1 MASQGMAHTRAH
13 LLKECAKATRDY
25 VRLVEEGCDL
35 LENIRGGLISE
46 NERNRILANR
56 EEMEVAHIAY
66 IKARKRLW
74 RFLADSDPSSREP
87 DL

>member
-1 MASQGMAHTRAH
+1 MASRGMAHTRAQ
-13 LLKECAKATRDY
+13 LLKDCAKATRNY

-35 LENIRGGLISE
+35 LEKIRGGLISE
-46 NERNRILANR
+46 NRRNRILANR
-56 EEMEVAHIAY
+56 EEMGVAHIAY

-74 RFLADSDPSSREP
+74 RFLADSDSSWREP